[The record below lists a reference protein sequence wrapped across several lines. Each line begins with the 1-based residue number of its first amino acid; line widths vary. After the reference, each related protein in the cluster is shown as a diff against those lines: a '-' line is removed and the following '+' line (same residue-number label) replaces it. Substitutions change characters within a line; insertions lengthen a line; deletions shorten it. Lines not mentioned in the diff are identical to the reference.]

1 MVAIAGAESRGLT
14 ALSNSSAHP
23 SHKVNC
29 PQFGM
34 FRNFWQPSRIIRPGR
49 RTEANTRRKCSHIFV
64 IIEAHRSMLT
74 AWSAPLETRV
84 PTMWHILSE
93 QSLAQSK
100 VKSPNEIDSSKP
112 VDAQGSACAFS
123 TLEALA
129 RQTSGGDARVW
140 HLRLLLLRAVHLPA
154 WVASMSSARA

>member
-1 MVAIAGAESRGLT
+1 
-14 ALSNSSAHP
+14 
-23 SHKVNC
+23 
-29 PQFGM
+29 
-34 FRNFWQPSRIIRPGR
+34 
-49 RTEANTRRKCSHIFV
+49 
-64 IIEAHRSMLT
+64 MLT

-112 VDAQGSACAFS
+112 VEAEGSACAFS

-140 HLRLLLLRAVHLPA
+140 HL
-154 WVASMSSARA
+154 